1 VHVYTSPFSN
11 PLLSLATG
19 SCGTDY
25 LNDFFVLD
33 TDPPPPMRITE
44 PPSPQLYASRLR
56 HFYNDEEFSDVTFLV
71 EGRKVYGHKLVLST
85 VSDCFRAM
93 FMTGFRESGSEK
105 AEIEIPNCSHGSFVT
120 MMEYIYTGKGPR
132 DIDVF
137 GGDGMDRAIALLELA
152 DQFFLYN
159 LKQIIEGVL
168 QPAVNGE
175 TYAFLRQ
182 VAQKTNAN
190 QLDQYCR
197 YCERNMNELVE

>member
-1 VHVYTSPFSN
+1 
-11 PLLSLATG
+11 
-19 SCGTDY
+19 
-25 LNDFFVLD
+25 
-33 TDPPPPMRITE
+33 
-44 PPSPQLYASRLR
+44 
-56 HFYNDEEFSDVTFLV
+56 
-71 EGRKVYGHKLVLST
+71 
-85 VSDCFRAM
+85 
-93 FMTGFRESGSEK
+93 MTGFRESGSEK

-120 MMEYIYTGKGPR
+120 MMEYIYTGKVPR

-197 YCERNMNELVE
+197 YFERNMNELVE